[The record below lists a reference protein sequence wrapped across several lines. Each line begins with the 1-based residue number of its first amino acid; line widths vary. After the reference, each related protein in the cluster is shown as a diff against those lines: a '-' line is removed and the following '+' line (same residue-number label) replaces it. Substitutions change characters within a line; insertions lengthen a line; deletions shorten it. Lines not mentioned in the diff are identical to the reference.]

1 MRLISLLILFFTGS
15 LQLTAQ
21 RNCGTHEYNVRNQH
35 TVQISDQT
43 SPAGYHNRDT
53 VANEIITIPV
63 VVHVLY
69 HTANQNITNSQILSQ
84 LKVLNEDFR
93 RMNADK
99 ANTPDA
105 FKSVAADAK
114 IMFCLAQINPAGRP
128 ASGIVRKYT
137 TKEYFTVDDAMK
149 FSAAGGDDAW
159 DNKKYLNIWVCNIQN
174 NVLGYASN
182 PGSQADKDGV
192 VIQFD
197 AFGNTGTLRPG
208 FNKGRTATHEIAH
221 WMGLKHI
228 WGDNSCGDDG
238 IGDTPQQSGY
248 NNSCPSIPHM
258 SNCSPDANGDMFMN
272 FMD

>member
-93 RMNADK
+93 RLNSNIYSVPAAFRGVSAD
-99 ANTPDA
+99 PL
-105 FKSVAADAK
+105 
-114 IMFCLAQINPAGRP
+114 IQFCLAQQDPNGNFTTGINRYPVNGFSEPTTNYIDANYKPAT
-128 ASGIVRKYT
+128 I
-137 TKEYFTVDDAMK
+137 
-149 FSAAGGDDAW
+149 W
-159 DNKKYLNIWVCNIQN
+159 DRNKYLNIWSCDISNSGNQI
-174 NVLGYASN
+174 LGYAQFPGEPISAAFPN
-182 PGSQADKDGV
+182 PELTDGV
-192 VIQFD
+192 VVLYS
-197 AFGNTGTLRPG
+197 TV
-208 FNKGRTATHEIAH
+208 
-221 WMGLKHI
+221 
-228 WGDNSCGDDG
+228 
-238 IGDTPQQSGY
+238 
-248 NNSCPSIPHM
+248 
-258 SNCSPDANGDMFMN
+258 
-272 FMD
+272 